1 MLPDLPKPL
10 CLRNLHG
17 LSFQLYIFVPIMEE
31 GTPPPPLRPRPPH
44 TPPPP
49 RKILATDLH
58 DKACSSPQIK
68 LSRYGHEKETA
79 RHSALYPTISNAL
92 RVLLTLST
100 LTLTLRRSKTCFS
113 KSKYIILCFIDRT
126 NQYIK
131 ICGSISD
138 ISTCPQLNIFVYL
151 KNMIDRAKCSLKINR
166 YFSRYFNPL

>member
-1 MLPDLPKPL
+1 MSSELTRLIIPT
-10 CLRNLHG
+10 
-17 LSFQLYIFVPIMEE
+17 LYICSDY
-31 GTPPPPLRPRPPH
+31 GGRHPPLRPRPPH

-49 RKILATDLH
+49 RTILATDLH

-113 KSKYIILCFIDRT
+113 KSKYIILLCFIDRT
-126 NQYIK
+126 NQYDIK
-131 ICGSISD
+131 FVA
-138 ISTCPQLNIFVYL
+138 LFRIFLLVH
-151 KNMIDRAKCSLKINR
+151 R
-166 YFSRYFNPL
+166 